1 MSPDHGAMVPAH
13 GAGQIG
19 VVVGGTVWDEV
30 KDHAGAAAPRTVLFV
45 LNKSKL
51 RPSVKV
57 RLPAQPRSAG
67 TRSGT
72 V

>member
-30 KDHAGAAAPRTVLFV
+30 RITPGPRPHA
-45 LNKSKL
+45 
-51 RPSVKV
+51 
-57 RLPAQPRSAG
+57 RSC
-67 TRSGT
+67 SC
-72 V
+72 